1 MKKFVNDGCFLGKCH
16 SRGNLLAV
24 LAFALVTLSQF
35 ACTDYVSQIEDDRD
49 EWRLAQKEKAVSSSS
64 ETASSSSAK
73 SNSGAYDCSVTD
85 GVKVVYPAGGETF
98 NVGDEITVVFGTAVE
113 DNGYRIIF
121 KNGNSDLGMDLLN
134 EYVEAQMDGKTCN
147 EVRVKLFADRGV
159 EATSTGIIRVAPYNW
174 QNKGANSETFN
185 VVGGKVKSSSSV
197 LVSSSSFI
205 VQSSSDNAK
214 SSSSVLSSSSIA
226 VAPPC
231 KTKTADNCEYGLLE
245 DERDGQKYK
254 TVKIGTQTWMAENLN
269 YEAQNSKCTASGCL
283 YVWAVAMDSI
293 GEFSNNSK
301 GCGYNYKGHGTA
313 MCSPV
318 YPVRGICPEGWHLPT
333 SEEFRVLIKTVGG
346 GETPEVLQSLGI
358 SGWPAATDS
367 YGFSAIPIMVDWESR
382 GSTADLAV
390 IWGVSID
397 LDDGRSESLGINTT
411 GIFVY
416 PDDSGPD
423 HSNSIRCLKD

>member
-1 MKKFVNDGCFLGKCH
+1 MKK
-16 SRGNLLAV
+16 LAILV
-24 LAFALVTLSQF
+24 LALTALFLF

-49 EWRLAQKEKAVSSSS
+49 EWRLAQKEKTVYSSS

-98 NVGDEITVVFGTAVE
+98 TVGQIIDVVFGTSV
-113 DNGYRIIF
+113 DDSYYIMF
-121 KNGNSDLGMDLLN
+121 KINFDDPGLILVDESFDLDSP
-134 EYVEAQMDGKTCN
+134 ADGKTCHTMK
-147 EVRVKLFADRGV
+147 VKLSADRGV
-159 EATSTGIIRVAPYNW
+159 DATSTGIIRVAPYNRP
-174 QNKGANSETFN
+174 NKGANSETFN

-231 KTKTADNCEYGLLE
+231 KTKTEDHCEYGLLE

-269 YEAQNSKCTASGCL
+269 YNAQNSKCTPSGCL
-283 YVWAVAMDSI
+283 YIWAVAMDSI

-301 GCGYNYKGHGTA
+301 GCGYDYKG
-313 MCSPV
+313 V
-318 YPVRGICPEGWHLPT
+318 
-333 SEEFRVLIKTVGG
+333 IKVA
-346 GETPEVLQSLGI
+346 P
-358 SGWPAATDS
+358 
-367 YGFSAIPIMVDWESR
+367 
-382 GSTADLAV
+382 LAV
-390 IWGVSID
+390 LSTFAAKEFVPERMIVPF
-397 LDDGRSESLGINTT
+397 SL
-411 GIFVY
+411 
-416 PDDSGPD
+416 
-423 HSNSIRCLKD
+423 

>member
-1 MKKFVNDGCFLGKCH
+1 MKK
-16 SRGNLLAV
+16 LAILV
-24 LAFALVTLSQF
+24 LALMALFLF

-64 ETASSSSAK
+64 VAVSSSGAK
-73 SNSGAYDCSVTD
+73 SNSVAYDCSVTD

-98 NVGDEITVVFGTAVE
+98 KFGDEITVVFGTAIE

-121 KNGNSDLGMDLLN
+121 KNGTSDQGFDLLD
-134 EYVEAQMDGKTCN
+134 EAYDAVMDGKTCN
-147 EVRVKLFADRGV
+147 EVNVKLPANMGLK
-159 EATSTGIIRVAPYNW
+159 ETSSGIIRVVPYSK

-185 VVGGKVKSSSSV
+185 VVGEKAKSSSSV
-197 LVSSSSFI
+197 SVSSSSFV

-269 YEAQNSKCTASGCL
+269 YKAQNSRCCEDESKCTISGCL
-283 YVWAVAMDSI
+283 YIWAVAMDSI

-301 GCGYNYKGHGTA
+301 GCGYDYSGHGTA
-313 MCSPV
+313 KCSPV

-333 SEEFRVLIKTVGG
+333 TEEFKVLIKTVGG

-358 SGWPAATDS
+358 SSWPAATDS
-367 YGFSAIPIMVDWESR
+367 YGFSAFPIRVDWEST
-382 GSTADLAV
+382 GSTADLAI

-397 LDDGRSESLGINTT
+397 LVDGRSESLGINKT

-423 HSNSIRCLKD
+423 HSNSIRCLED